1 MEQLLLVG
9 GGGHCKACIDVIER
23 QGDYRIAGIIDLPG
37 NQGKTLL
44 DYPVLGTD
52 DDLPQLLGNTMAT
65 LITLGF
71 SRRSKRRQALYR
83 RINSCN
89 GKLATIVS
97 PLAHVSVRARLAEG
111 TIVMHQALINAG
123 ARVGVNTIINSQALV
138 EHDCIIGD
146 HCHIATG
153 ARINGD
159 CRIEHGCLIGSGAII
174 LPGRSVAANTV
185 IGAGAVV
192 TQSIT
197 TPGIYVGCPARPL
210 TGQETRQ

>member
-1 MEQLLLVG
+1 MEPLLLIG

-23 QGDYRIAGIIDLPG
+23 QGEYQIAGIIDLPG
-37 NQGKTLL
+37 HQGETLL

-52 DDLPQLLGNTMAT
+52 DDLPQLLCNNPTV

-71 SRRSKRRQALYR
+71 SRGSKRRQELYQQLSSY
-83 RINSCN
+83 NS
-89 GKLATIVS
+89 KLATIIS
-97 PLAHVSVRARLAEG
+97 PLAHVSVHARLAEG
-111 TIVMHQALINAG
+111 SIIMHQALVNADTRIG
-123 ARVGVNTIINSQALV
+123 ANTVINSQALV
-138 EHDCIIGD
+138 EHDCTIGN

-153 ARINGD
+153 ARINGG
-159 CRIEHGCLIGSGAII
+159 CRIGDSCQVGSGSII
-174 LPGRSVAANTV
+174 LPGCSVAADTQ

-210 TGQETRQ
+210 AEKESRQ